1 MTEMAPADHS
11 TGWRGLL
18 LPLGS
23 VLGLIAIVL
32 GLMFL
37 ADQQASANVS
47 AWLYDLIGNDQE
59 AEALRRG
66 GGDRFV
72 AKLIVMAVALAI
84 GVGGIWL
91 IYTGLNVAVERLGQ
105 PWSGRLMPW
114 VFVGPALLL
123 LALFLVWPAIST
135 IFLSLGIDLTL
146 IPPSA
151 EVAPDAGTADWLW
164 GLTNPANHRIYL
176 NNVIWLVVGTAGSVL
191 FGLLIAGLVDRVKR
205 ESLAKTF
212 IFLPY
217 AISLVGASVIWSF
230 VYAWRPTATE
240 QIGLLNAIWTAF
252 GQEPVAWLQSNPL
265 NTFLLIVVLIW
276 LQTGFAMIVLS
287 AAIKGVP
294 VEIIEA
300 AALDGASERQKFLKI
315 TVPMIKGSL
324 ITVTITVA
332 IFTLK
337 IFDIVF
343 ATTGG
348 NFGTDVVANQ
358 MFRQMFQFFDDGR
371 GAVLAVVLFL
381 AVLPL
386 MILNVRQMRHQGIR

>member
-1 MTEMAPADHS
+1 
-11 TGWRGLL
+11 
-18 LPLGS
+18 
-23 VLGLIAIVL
+23 
-32 GLMFL
+32 
-37 ADQQASANVS
+37 
-47 AWLYDLIGNDQE
+47 
-59 AEALRRG
+59 
-66 GGDRFV
+66 
-72 AKLIVMAVALAI
+72 
-84 GVGGIWL
+84 
-91 IYTGLNVAVERLGQ
+91 
-105 PWSGRLMPW
+105 
-114 VFVGPALLL
+114 
-123 LALFLVWPAIST
+123 
-135 IFLSLGIDLTL
+135 
-146 IPPSA
+146 
-151 EVAPDAGTADWLW
+151 
-164 GLTNPANHRIYL
+164 
-176 NNVIWLVVGTAGSVL
+176 VGTAGSVL

-287 AAIKGVP
+287 AAIKGAP